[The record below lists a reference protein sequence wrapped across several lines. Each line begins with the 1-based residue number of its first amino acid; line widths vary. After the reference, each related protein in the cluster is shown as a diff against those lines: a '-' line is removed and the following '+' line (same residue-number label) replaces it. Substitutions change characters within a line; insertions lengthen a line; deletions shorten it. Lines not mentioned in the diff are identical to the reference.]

1 MSQLNVNTIKN
12 RVGNSGPTVD
22 GNTTVSGILTA
33 TSFSGDGSGL
43 TGLTISGDGD
53 LSNLTVSGVSTFTGN
68 INASSADFSGNV
80 TIGGTLTYR
89 DVTNIDAVGMV
100 TARKG
105 IQVLADGLTVV
116 GVATFNDNVKLLDND
131 KATFGN
137 DGDLEIYHSS
147 TSSHIVD
154 VGTGNLIIGSDGGA
168 LKITKGDDT
177 ENMAVFTPDGAA
189 ELYYDNSKKL
199 ETTTDGVTVT
209 GGVQLG
215 TGTTISSP
223 ASNQFIVSTNGSER
237 VRVESSGR
245 LLVGTN
251 TARANFFNGS
261 FTGALQVEGTTYDT
275 TVISSTI
282 NSNDSD
288 PIITLARSRGTS
300 VGSNTIV
307 QSGDG
312 LGRLIFQG
320 SDGTE
325 FVQGA
330 SISGESDGTPGA
342 NDMPGRLV
350 FLTTADG
357 AVTPTERMRIAS
369 DGVITAK
376 NGTVAEIDTL
386 TDASTVTPDFA
397 ASTNFTLTFTS
408 AVGNSRTIAN
418 PSNLTAGQS
427 GSIFLIQDSTGS
439 RTVSWG
445 SYWDWAGGTAPTL
458 TTTGSA
464 VDRID
469 YIVRTSTSIHAV
481 ATLAYS

>member
-12 RVGNSGPTVD
+12 RVGNSGPTFD

-33 TSFSGDGSGL
+33 TSFSGDGSSLTDLTL
-43 TGLTISGDGD
+43 TGDA
-53 LSNLTVSGVSTFTGN
+53 NLGNLDVTGVSTFAGN

-89 DVTNIDAVGMV
+89 DVENIDAVGMV

-116 GVATFNDNVKLLDND
+116 GVATFNDDVKLLDND

-147 TSSHIVD
+147 TASHIVD
-154 VGTGNLIIGSDGGA
+154 VGTGNFIVGSNGGA

-177 ENMAVFTPDGAA
+177 ENMAVFTPDGSAA
-189 ELYYDNSKKL
+189 LYYDNAKKL
-199 ETTTDGVTVT
+199 ETSSTGVEVT
-209 GGVQLG
+209 GGVG
-215 TGTTISSP
+215 IADSIFHIGDNNTAVRFP
-223 ASNQFIVSTNGSER
+223 AADTFAVETAGSER
-237 VRVESSGR
+237 VRVDSSGNMGLGTTSPSQILELKAVEPR
-245 LLVGTN
+245 LCLNGT
-251 TARANFFNGS
+251 TANNQKGIEFEHNGTRYGSLLQNASSGEMCLSSGDNGS
-261 FTGALQVEGTTYDT
+261 SY
-275 TVISSTI
+275 VITFKTD
-282 NSNDSD
+282 NS
-288 PIITLARSRGTS
+288 
-300 VGSNTIV
+300 
-307 QSGDG
+307 
-312 LGRLIFQG
+312 
-320 SDGTE
+320 
-325 FVQGA
+325 
-330 SISGESDGTPGA
+330 
-342 NDMPGRLV
+342 
-350 FLTTADG
+350 
-357 AVTPTERMRIAS
+357 ERMRISS
-369 DGVITAK
+369 DGVVTAK

-386 TDASTVTPDFA
+386 VDNSTVTPDFA

-418 PSNLTAGQS
+418 PSSLTAGQS
-427 GSIFLIQDSTGS
+427 GSIFLVQDSTGS

-445 SYWDWAGGTAPTL
+445 SYWDWASGTAPTL

>member
-43 TGLTISGDGD
+43 TGLTISGDANLGN
-53 LSNLTVSGVSTFTGN
+53 LSVSGVSTFTGD
-68 INASSADFSGNV
+68 AEFDGNV

-89 DVTNIDAVGMV
+89 DVENIDAVGMV

-131 KATFGN
+131 KALFGTG
-137 DGDLEIYHSS
+137 DDLEIYHSS

-154 VGTGNLIIGSDGGA
+154 VGTGNFIIGTNGGA

-189 ELYYDNSKKL
+189 ELYYDNVKKF
-199 ETTTDGVTVT
+199 ETSSTGVEVT
-209 GGVQLG
+209 GGVG
-215 TGTTISSP
+215 IADSIFHIGDNNTAVRFP
-223 ASNQFIVSTNGSER
+223 AADTFAVETAGSER
-237 VRVESSGR
+237 VRVDSSGNMGLGTTSPSQILELKAVEPR
-245 LLVGTN
+245 LCLNGT
-251 TARANFFNGS
+251 TANNQKGIEFEHNGTRYGSLLQNASSGEMCLSSGDNGS
-261 FTGALQVEGTTYDT
+261 SY
-275 TVISSTI
+275 VITFKTD
-282 NSNDSD
+282 NS
-288 PIITLARSRGTS
+288 
-300 VGSNTIV
+300 
-307 QSGDG
+307 
-312 LGRLIFQG
+312 
-320 SDGTE
+320 
-325 FVQGA
+325 
-330 SISGESDGTPGA
+330 
-342 NDMPGRLV
+342 
-350 FLTTADG
+350 
-357 AVTPTERMRIAS
+357 ERMRISS
-369 DGVITAK
+369 DGVVTAK

-386 TDASTVTPDFA
+386 VDNSTVTPDFA

-418 PSNLTAGQS
+418 PSSLTAGQS
-427 GSIFLIQDSTGS
+427 GSIFLVQDSTGS

-445 SYWDWAGGTAPTL
+445 SYWDWASGTAPTL